1 MNARIRSKLLALT
14 AIGLFSGCALTNKA
28 DAQHPRFFSPERD
41 PIEQES
47 QVASAPG
54 LELRLGHVGSAS
66 HLEERISYRLD
77 PAELGYYED
86 RRWTEAPES
95 YLRRALERELF
106 ERRGIRRVLSGSG
119 TTLDV
124 ELTAFEEL
132 KGKKPSV
139 RVALHVTL
147 HDEERATFE
156 RSLVRDQ
163 PLPEAGDDP
172 RRVAQALGLALSA
185 AVSEVSDEVAR
196 SLRARPATP
205 CVDTETPVSKD
216 DPADHPPR

>member
-1 MNARIRSKLLALT
+1 MSALSRLKLLALI
-14 AIGLFSGCALTNKA
+14 AIDMLTGCALTNKA
-28 DAQHPRFFSPERD
+28 DASHARFFSPERD
-41 PIEQES
+41 PIEQQS
-47 QVASAPG
+47 PDAGAPA

-66 HLEERISYRLD
+66 HLEERMSYRLD
-77 PAELGYYED
+77 PAEVGYYDD

-119 TTLDV
+119 MTLDV

-132 KGKKPSV
+132 KGSKPSV

-156 RSLVRDQ
+156 RSLVREQ
-163 PLPEAGDDP
+163 PLPEGGDDP
-172 RRVAQALGLALSA
+172 RRTAQALGLALSE

-196 SLRARPATP
+196 SLRAAPPTP
-205 CVDTETPVSKD
+205 CVDTATPVSKD
-216 DPADHPPR
+216 ENVKR